1 MGHNDKSVSEK
12 SKVQVEQLRNIVD
25 PIVFEFET
33 TEEVPALSTIIG
45 QERGTAVM
53 RFGLQ
58 VNKAGYNIYVSGI
71 PGTGKTTFSKS
82 IIQDMGEDEVE
93 LFDWCYVYNFTNSYK
108 PKMLKLPV
116 GIGNKLKKDMEA
128 LLESMLIEVP
138 RAFSEESYQKERA
151 TIIRQYKE
159 KSNSVFDRLNE
170 LAKQYDF
177 VIRQSGSGFMT
188 IPVRDGDP
196 MSEQEYK
203 QLSDDELTAIKK
215 KSSELEVKVFEFT
228 NEFRAIETEMYKTIE
243 QLDHRVAL
251 AAIGYRMEG
260 LRNKYRNCQ
269 NVVDYLLVVQD
280 DILKN
285 VNDFLPQ
292 QQKEHALGD
301 VLGSQAQ
308 SDFTVKY
315 QVNVLVDHSETK
327 GVPVIIADNPTF
339 YNMIGKVEYENRMGM
354 MTTDFTKIKPGYLHE
369 ANGGYMLIQAKD
381 IMSKNHAWEALKRA
395 LATEKLKIENI
406 GEHTGLVTT
415 TSLNP
420 DAIPLQVKVILIG
433 NQELYQMLHFYDE
446 DFSTL
451 FKIKADFDVEMD
463 YTLENMSRLASFIHT
478 HCKEHELL
486 HFDCSAVAKM
496 VEYSSRLVGHQQK
509 LSTRFNKIV
518 EIIYEADTWAKLEN
532 ARLVTANI
540 INKTIVENEYRYNL
554 LAEKTQKRIIE
565 NDILIETEGAN
576 VGQVNGLAVYS
587 TGQYTF
593 GKPSRIT
600 ATTFVGR
607 HGIINIE
614 SASELSGNLHNK
626 GVYILSGYLGEKF
639 AQTYPLALTAYL
651 TFEQSYGDIDGDSA
665 SSTELYALLSSLA
678 DVPIKQ
684 SLAVTGSV
692 NQKGEIQPI
701 GGVNEKIEGFF
712 DVCQKIGL
720 TGEQGVIIP
729 HQNVKNLML
738 KTHVVEAVQ
747 KNMFHIYA
755 IKTIEEGIEI
765 LTGMRAGQYQTFGTF
780 EENTVYRKVA
790 DKLQYYVKMS
800 TNLQIENNHH

>member
-1 MGHNDKSVSEK
+1 MSISEK
-12 SKVQVEQLRNIVD
+12 SKVQVEKLRNIVD
-25 PIVFEFET
+25 PTVFEFET
-33 TEEVPALSTIIG
+33 TEEVPVLSTIIG

-82 IIQDMGEDEVE
+82 IIQDIGEKDVN
-93 LFDWCYVYNFTNSYK
+93 LFDWCYVYNFDNSYK

-116 GIGNKLKKDMEA
+116 GKGNKLKKDMEA
-128 LLESMLIEVP
+128 LLESMLTEIP
-138 RAFSEESYQKERA
+138 RAFSDENYQKERA

-159 KSNSVFDRLNE
+159 KSNSIFERLNE

-188 IPVRDGDP
+188 IPVRDGEP

-203 QLSDDELTAIKK
+203 QLPNDEHTVIKK
-215 KSSELEVKVFEFT
+215 KSSELEVKVVEFT
-228 NEFRAIETEMYKTIE
+228 NEFRTIETEMHETIE

-251 AAIGYRMEG
+251 ASIGYRMQR
-260 LRNKYRNCQ
+260 LRNKYRDCQ
-269 NVVDYLLVVQD
+269 NVVAYLQVVQE

-292 QQKEHALGD
+292 QQKENALED
-301 VLGSQAQ
+301 ILASQKQ
-308 SDFTVKY
+308 KDFTIKY

-327 GVPVIIADNPTF
+327 SVPIIIADNPTF
-339 YNMIGKVEYENRMGM
+339 YNMVGKVEYENRMGM
-354 MTTDFTKIKPGYLHE
+354 MATDFTKIKPGYLHE
-369 ANGGYMLIQAKD
+369 ANGGYMIIQAKD
-381 IMSKNHAWEALKRA
+381 IISKNHAWEALKRA
-395 LATEKLKIENI
+395 LATEKLTIENI
-406 GEHTGLVTT
+406 GEHTGLITT

-420 DAIPLQVKVILIG
+420 DAIPLQVKIILIG
-433 NQELYQMLHFYDE
+433 NLELYQMLHFYDE
-446 DFSTL
+446 DFSKL

-486 HFDCSAVAKM
+486 HFDRSAVAKM

-518 EIIYEADTWAKLEN
+518 EIIYEADTWAKLQK
-532 ARLVTANI
+532 APLVSANI
-540 INKTIVENEYRYNL
+540 IDKTIVENEYRYNL
-554 LAEKTQKRIIE
+554 LAEKMQKSITE
-565 NDILIETEGAN
+565 KDILIETDGAS

-614 SASELSGNLHNK
+614 SESELSGNLHNK

-639 AQTYPLALTAYL
+639 AQKYPLALTAYL
-651 TFEQSYGDIDGDSA
+651 TFEQSYGGVDGDSA

-712 DVCQKIGL
+712 DICQKNGL

-738 KTHVVEAVQ
+738 KAHVVKAVQ
-747 KNMFHIYA
+747 HNKFHIYA

-765 LTGMRAGQYQTFGTF
+765 LTGMQAGQHQAVGTF
-780 EENTVYRKVA
+780 EEDTVYRKVA
-790 DKLQYYVKMS
+790 DKLQYFVKMS
-800 TNLQIENNHH
+800 TNLQTGENHH